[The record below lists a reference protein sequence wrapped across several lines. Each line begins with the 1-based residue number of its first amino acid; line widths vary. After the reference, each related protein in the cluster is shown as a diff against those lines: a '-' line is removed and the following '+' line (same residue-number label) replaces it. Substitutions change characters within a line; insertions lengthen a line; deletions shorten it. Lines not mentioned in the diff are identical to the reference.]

1 MTKIKVET
9 VEGTPTR
16 IKPPEESKAG
26 EKEIPP
32 AEKKVITKPTSEE
45 ETWVC
50 EKCGQTRLFRSKG
63 TGHSFPKKCL
73 KCNSPTM
80 RLQNV
85 AEIRADIPQFDP
97 KTLQPLVRMPFEIW
111 NNKAA
116 DPGYDYNLTPAEA
129 ENLSAN
135 LAAVL
140 NNYLP
145 ELLREHSELV
155 LFVFAVA
162 MVTAPRAVVY
172 QTRKSKK
179 KKKKEKPEE
188 EEKEKVVESNE
199 EPPEKQKE
207 IPEFKANQ
215 NEIQK
220 AFK

>member
-1 MTKIKVET
+1 
-9 VEGTPTR
+9 
-16 IKPPEESKAG
+16 
-26 EKEIPP
+26 
-32 AEKKVITKPTSEE
+32 
-45 ETWVC
+45 
-50 EKCGQTRLFRSKG
+50 
-63 TGHSFPKKCL
+63 
-73 KCNSPTM
+73 M
-80 RLQNV
+80 RLQEV
-85 AEIRADIPQFDP
+85 AEIRPEIPQFDA
-97 KTLQPLVRMPFEIW
+97 KTLQPLVKIPFEIW

-116 DPGYDYNLTPAEA
+116 DPGYDYTLTPAEA

-140 NNYLP
+140 NHYLP
-145 ELLREHSELV
+145 ELLKEHSELV

-179 KKKKEKPEE
+179 KKKEKPEE

-199 EPPEKQKE
+199 EPPEKQNK
-207 IPEFKANQ
+207 IPEFKAKQ

>member
-1 MTKIKVET
+1 MTKIEIET
-9 VEGTPTR
+9 VEGKQIR
-16 IKPPEESKAG
+16 VKPLEEKAE
-26 EKEIPP
+26 EKEIPKSD
-32 AEKKVITKPTSEE
+32 KKVITKPTSEE

-50 EKCGQTRLFRSKG
+50 GTCGQTRIFRSKG
-63 TGHSFPKKCL
+63 TGKSFPKKCL
-73 KCNSPTM
+73 KCGSPTM
-80 RLQNV
+80 RLQEV
-85 AEIRADIPQFDP
+85 AEIRAEIPQFDP

-140 NNYLP
+140 NHYLP

-179 KKKKEKPEE
+179 KKKKEKPED
-188 EEKEKVVESNE
+188 EEKEKVAESKE
-199 EPPEKQKE
+199 EILEEQKE
-207 IPEFKANQ
+207 IHEFKANQ